1 MNYTGSCH
9 CGNIRFSVEADID
22 QAIDC
27 NCSHC
32 SRKGYLLSFV
42 SRDQLTVE
50 TPRIEP
56 ATYLFNTHKIQ
67 HRFCPVCGCA
77 PFGEGA
83 DPAGRAMAAINIRCI
98 ENIDLAAVTRVPV
111 DGRAR

>member
-1 MNYTGSCH
+1 MHYTGSCH
-9 CGNIRFSVEADID
+9 CGNVRFSVEADID
-22 QAIDC
+22 QVIDC

-42 SRDQLTVE
+42 PRTSLEVE
-50 TPRIEP
+50 TPRVAL
-56 ATYLFNTHKIQ
+56 ATYLFNTHKIE

-77 PFGEGA
+77 PFGEGL
-83 DPAGRAMAAINIRCI
+83 DPAGRQMAAINVRCI
-98 ENIDLAAVTRVPV
+98 ENIDLAALPRMAV